1 MQHAWGDKYTE
12 YKMLALRYEEFLARF
27 KFSFGDDIK
36 TDLKQ

>member
-1 MQHAWGDKYTE
+1 
-12 YKMLALRYEEFLARF
+12 MLALRYEEFLARF